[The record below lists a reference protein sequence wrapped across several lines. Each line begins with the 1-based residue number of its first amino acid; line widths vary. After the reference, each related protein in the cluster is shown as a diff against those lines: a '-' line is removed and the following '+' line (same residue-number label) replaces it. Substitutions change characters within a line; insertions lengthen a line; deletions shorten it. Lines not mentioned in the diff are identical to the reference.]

1 MNEVLLA
8 IAAGFIVGVL
18 FSFLK
23 LPIPAPPVLS
33 GVMGIVGV
41 YLGGIA
47 YSWIL
52 TRFFSEA
59 PTSAGFAGCEVPL
72 KLANPACK
80 QGVSRLK

>member
-8 IAAGFIVGVL
+8 MAAGFIVGLL

-23 LPIPAPPVLS
+23 LPIPAPPILS

-47 YSWIL
+47 YSWVL
-52 TRFFSEA
+52 TRFFS
-59 PTSAGFAGCEVPL
+59 
-72 KLANPACK
+72 
-80 QGVSRLK
+80 